1 MAGASRRRMGRGK
14 NHALTTAESE
24 VLDLTSVVSQ
34 DDANLG
40 FWLMGKLVTTA
51 AFNSRLFM
59 KVMPQMW
66 KLQGKVEVRA
76 VEGNLFTFKFLNME
90 DREQVM
96 KASPWTF
103 DRFSIALKELDV
115 DDNPS
120 HGALTTVPFWVHVHD
135 LPVRF
140 RTEGVAKMLGD
151 VLDGFLDWEE
161 VVDDEVG
168 VKGANSYG
176 AWLRAVPLKGL
187 ELEPRSVSQVSGTE
201 TREAKEGGDGPE
213 VVSKVMPEVSAAAV
227 ATVHDEELAHET
239 ETQSA
244 GGQGVAE
251 CGIGDGRG
259 AQGKVDAS
267 AGVTKV
273 VSSRGKKRH
282 ASPYSK
288 DSFGEPLPYKRTL
301 VS

>member
-1 MAGASRRRMGRGK
+1 
-14 NHALTTAESE
+14 
-24 VLDLTSVVSQ
+24 
-34 DDANLG
+34 
-40 FWLMGKLVTTA
+40 MGKLVTTA

-161 VVDDEVG
+161 VVDDE
-168 VKGANSYG
+168 
-176 AWLRAVPLKGL
+176 GL
-187 ELEPRSVSQVSGTE
+187 
-201 TREAKEGGDGPE
+201 
-213 VVSKVMPEVSAAAV
+213 
-227 ATVHDEELAHET
+227 
-239 ETQSA
+239 
-244 GGQGVAE
+244 GVAM
-251 CGIGDGRG
+251 RVR
-259 AQGKVDAS
+259 AQVD
-267 AGVTKV
+267 VIK
-273 VSSRGKKRH
+273 
-282 ASPYSK
+282 
-288 DSFGEPLPYKRTL
+288 PLLRSNKLL
-301 VS
+301 VSRVQIRMVHGYVRCR